1 MQKLKVRIWIWIFQ
15 NDIFHKRL
23 LLIWENGS
31 KILVATLIN
40 LFPFNLP
47 MSIENVIMKGG
58 ILRTEWPLLNF
69 SINFYLCRLS
79 PILLCISCT
88 ERVGALCERLVS
100 WVTQARWV
108 LELLQQCCSQ
118 VPSSF
123 YGLKRSQLFQLLIP
137 WSTYPAACIVS
148 QKLQAFCPL
157 FLHSFIYLTLPSFCT
172 TIRSFTMML
181 GNKTYL

>member
-1 MQKLKVRIWIWIFQ
+1 M
-15 NDIFHKRL
+15 
-23 LLIWENGS
+23 
-31 KILVATLIN
+31 LVATIIN

-100 WVTQARWV
+100 WVTQAR
-108 LELLQQCCSQ
+108 
-118 VPSSF
+118 
-123 YGLKRSQLFQLLIP
+123 
-137 WSTYPAACIVS
+137 
-148 QKLQAFCPL
+148 
-157 FLHSFIYLTLPSFCT
+157 
-172 TIRSFTMML
+172 
-181 GNKTYL
+181 